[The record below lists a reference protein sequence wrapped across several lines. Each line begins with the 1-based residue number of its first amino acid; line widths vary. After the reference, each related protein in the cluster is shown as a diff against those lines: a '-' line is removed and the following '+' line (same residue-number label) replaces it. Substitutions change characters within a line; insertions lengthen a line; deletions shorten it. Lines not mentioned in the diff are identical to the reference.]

1 MATYGLLI
9 DTEWCTGCH
18 TCEIA
23 CQMEHKLPEGQTG
36 ILVQEIGPWEI
47 GEGKWQLS
55 YLPTL
60 TSQCTSCAERVA
72 KGRLPTCVQHCQARC
87 MEHGPVEELAKKM
100 EGSNKALFTI

>member
-23 CQMEHKLPEGQTG
+23 CQMEHKLPVGQTG

-47 GEGKWQLS
+47 GDGKWQLS
-55 YLPTL
+55 YLPAL
-60 TSQCTSCAERVA
+60 TAQCTGCADRVA
-72 KGRLPTCVQHCQARC
+72 KGKLPTCVQHCPARC

-100 EGSNKALFTI
+100 EGSNKVLFTI

>member
-23 CQMEHKLPEGQTG
+23 CQMEHKLPERQTG
-36 ILVQEIGPWEI
+36 ILVQKIGPWEI

-72 KGRLPTCVQHCQARC
+72 KGKLPTCVQHCQARC

-100 EGSNKALFTI
+100 EGSNKVLFTI